1 MEEQTKY
8 KIAHQVKHEKLLT
21 TFPALPNYVNN
32 EKNDDENENANYS
45 SQNGV
50 ITGAFALCEE
60 KEERGNVIKTPYK
73 SKPKTSHIH
82 CRL

>member
-21 TFPALPNYVNN
+21 TFPSLPNYVNN
-32 EKNDDENENANYS
+32 ENNADENENANHS

-60 KEERGNVIKTPYK
+60 KEE
-73 SKPKTSHIH
+73 
-82 CRL
+82 